1 MSGPRKYAPALTVLA
16 VAFALSLAGCGGGG
30 ASATGPAPSQHASS
44 SSGPSAV
51 HSAKP
56 GEPGVI
62 IVPGYTYVNP
72 SSEFASDVQKTLRAN
87 RDAFKSASAHGVV
100 HEGTW
105 VAGIALLPLTPYF
118 ADNRGFAQGA
128 LEGWSR
134 DMAGPGVRVTMK
146 TIHSERVA
154 VAEAASGA
162 AGYAWCHNGV
172 LTELAGPNGAEVGDY
187 VDAYLQAAH
196 E

>member
-1 MSGPRKYAPALTVLA
+1 MSSLRKHAPALTVLA

-30 ASATGPAPSQHASS
+30 GSATGPAPSQHASS
-44 SSGPSAV
+44 TSSPSAV

-56 GEPGVI
+56 GELGMVT
-62 IVPGYTYVNP
+62 VPGYTYVNP
-72 SSEFASDVQKTLRAN
+72 SSEFASGVQKTFKAN
-87 RDAFKSASAHGVV
+87 PDTYTSASAHGVV

-105 VAGIALLPLTPYF
+105 VAQIGLFPLLPKF
-118 ADNRGFAQGA
+118 ADMPGFAQGT
-128 LEGWSR
+128 LEGMAR

-146 TIHSERVA
+146 TIQSERVA

-162 AGYAWCHNGV
+162 AVYGWCHDGV
-172 LTELAGPNGAEVGDY
+172 PTVVAGPNGAEVRDY

>member
-1 MSGPRKYAPALTVLA
+1 MSSLRKHAIALTVLA
-16 VAFALSLAGCGGGG
+16 AAFSVSLAGCGGGG
-30 ASATGPAPSQHASS
+30 GSATGLAPSQHASS
-44 SSGPSAV
+44 SSGPSNV

-56 GEPGVI
+56 GEPVA
-62 IVPGYTYVNP
+62 VPGYTYVNP
-72 SSEFASDVQKTLRAN
+72 SSEFASGVQKTLRARAN
-87 RDAFKSASAHGVV
+87 RDTFTSASAHGVV

-105 VAGIALLPLTPYF
+105 VGGIALFPLLPKW
-118 ADNRGFAQGA
+118 ADMPGFAQGL

-134 DMAGPGVRVTMK
+134 DMAGPGMRVTMK

-154 VAEAASGA
+154 VAGAASGA

-172 LTELAGPNGAEVGDY
+172 LTQVAGPNGADVRDY

>member
-1 MSGPRKYAPALTVLA
+1 MSSLRNNAPALTVLA

-30 ASATGPAPSQHASS
+30 GSATGPAPSHPASS

-62 IVPGYTYVNP
+62 TVPGYTYVNP
-72 SSEFASDVQKTLRAN
+72 SGELASGVQKTLRAN
-87 RDAFKSASAHGVV
+87 RDTFKSASAHGVV

-105 VAGIALLPLTPYF
+105 VAGIALFPLTAYF
-118 ADNRGFAQGA
+118 ADNRGYALGA

-154 VAEAASGA
+154 VAEAPSGGA
-162 AGYAWCHNGV
+162 AYAWCHNGV
-172 LTELAGPNGAEVGDY
+172 LTELAGPNGAEVRDY
-187 VDAYLQAAH
+187 VDAYLHAAH

>member
-1 MSGPRKYAPALTVLA
+1 MSSLMKHATALTVLA
-16 VAFALSLAGCGGGG
+16 AAFALSLAGCGGRGE
-30 ASATGPAPSQHASS
+30 SATGPAPSQHASS
-44 SSGPSAV
+44 SSAPSAV

-56 GEPGVI
+56 GEPGMI
-62 IVPGYTYVNP
+62 TAPGYTYVNP

-105 VAGIALLPLTPYF
+105 VAAIALFPLLPEF
-118 ADNRGFAQGA
+118 ADNPGFAQGA

-134 DMAGPGVRVTMK
+134 DMAGPGVRVSMK

-162 AGYAWCHNGV
+162 AGYGWCHNGV
-172 LTELAGPNGAEVGDY
+172 LTELAGPNGAEVRDY

>member
-1 MSGPRKYAPALTVLA
+1 MSSLRKHAPALTVLA
-16 VAFALSLAGCGGGG
+16 AAFALSLAGCGGGG
-30 ASATGPAPSQHASS
+30 GSATGPAPSQHASS

-56 GEPGVI
+56 GEPGMLT
-62 IVPGYTYVNP
+62 VPGYTYVNP
-72 SSEFASDVQKTLRAN
+72 SSDMASEAQKILGAN
-87 RDAFKSASAHGVV
+87 RDAFKSASAHGVT

-105 VAGIALLPLTPYF
+105 VAGIVLFPLRPEF
-118 ADNRGFAQGA
+118 ADMPGFAQGA

-134 DMAGPGVRVTMK
+134 DMAGPGVRVAMK

-172 LTELAGPNGAEVGDY
+172 LTQVAGRNGADVRDY